1 MCRDGADDAN
11 TDDECAVLAQ
21 TTQTQTTSVP
31 CWRRRSD
38 QTTSA
43 PSRRRRPKPTTP
55 GAVMAPTSFSIS
67 HSLSHALSISLGVK
81 TEWCQHVSAGG
92 SARGREGTRGHYA
105 LTHTHTRLRHP
116 HKTNSLLHGAHNR
129 PLSCTV
135 AASATQCW
143 EAGLRNKL
151 TGSSDANHCLTD
163 LSANL
168 SDLARCKPFFLRP
181 CGSAWPSAFSPGMLC
196 SVSSETAL

>member
-1 MCRDGADDAN
+1 MPSWRRRRGGVCRDGADDTN

-31 CWRRRSD
+31 CWRRRPE

-43 PSRRRRPKPTTP
+43 PSRRRRPKPTTQVP
-55 GAVMAPTSFSIS
+55 RWRQPLSPSLM

-168 SDLARCKPFFLRP
+168 SDLARCKPFFGP
-181 CGSAWPSAFSPGMLC
+181 
-196 SVSSETAL
+196 

>member
-1 MCRDGADDAN
+1 MCRDGADDTN

-105 LTHTHTRLRHP
+105 LLHTHQAPTPR
-116 HKTNSLLHGAHNR
+116 KTNSLLHGAHNQKPQHHVSTLR
-129 PLSCTV
+129 AKLASELYRCSLGNIVLGSRV
-135 AASATQCW
+135 AQSTH
-143 EAGLRNKL
+143 R
-151 TGSSDANHCLTD
+151 
-163 LSANL
+163 
-168 SDLARCKPFFLRP
+168 
-181 CGSAWPSAFSPGMLC
+181 
-196 SVSSETAL
+196 